1 MKHSGYA
8 VAIDLGGSN
17 LRAAAVDNHGAIL
30 RRLRRPSRADEGYAA
45 VTARIRE
52 SAEGI
57 ISAMGA
63 KPRAIGLAA
72 PGAIDFER
80 DVVTSSPNFP
90 DWRDVPL
97 ARDAGKGFKVP
108 VILENDANAAALGEG
123 WVGAARDWRSFVMLT
138 LGTGVGGGVVLDG
151 DLWRGERGMA
161 GEIGHIKIES
171 GGRRC
176 GCGGRGC
183 LEAYASATGVAA
195 TARERFRAKAGAWL
209 RAVTAGDAARID
221 AALVAKG
228 ARAGDAL
235 CREILRDAGGA
246 LGRAMAQ
253 VALVLDTP
261 RFVWGGGMA
270 AAFPFLA
277 PSAKAAALADA
288 YTLTPRALKIV
299 RARLGDNAGILGAAR
314 RAFAEAR

>member
-8 VAIDLGGSN
+8 VALDLGGSS
-17 LRAAAVDNHGAIL
+17 LRAAAVDRHGAVLL
-30 RRLRRPSRADEGYAA
+30 RARRPSRAGEGYAA
-45 VTARIRE
+45 VTALLRE
-52 SAEGI
+52 SVEGVI
-57 ISAMGA
+57 AAMGA

-72 PGAIDFER
+72 PGAIDAGR
-80 DVVTSSPNFP
+80 NVVTSSPNFP
-90 DWRDVPL
+90 DWRDAPL
-97 ARDAGKGFKVP
+97 ARDVGRGYNIP

-123 WVGAARDWRSFVMLT
+123 WVGAARGWSGFVMLT
-138 LGTGVGGGVVLDG
+138 LGTGVGGGIVLDG
-151 DLWRGERGMA
+151 ALWRGERGMA
-161 GEIGHIKIES
+161 GEIGHIKIHP

-195 TARERFRAKAGAWL
+195 TARERSRTKGGAWL
-209 RAVTAGDAARID
+209 RAAAKGDAARID

-228 ARAGDAL
+228 ARAGDDV
-235 CREILRDAGGA
+235 CREILRGAGAA

-270 AAFPFLA
+270 AAFAFLA
-277 PSAKAAALADA
+277 PSAKAAALAEA
-288 YTLTPRALKIV
+288 YTLTPRALTIV
-299 RARLGDNAGILGAAR
+299 RARLGDDAGITGAAR
-314 RAFAEAR
+314 RAFMEAR